1 MTFTIAWPNGT
12 RTNKKMK
19 SLRELD
25 EFVSEKFEAGID
37 VELWPTSDGPLLI
50 IGDALFKQMQ
60 TRPVD

>member
-25 EFVSEKFEAGID
+25 EFVAKHFKDGVD
-37 VELWPTSDGPLLI
+37 VELWPTSDGPMLI
-50 IGDALFKQMQ
+50 IGDALFKQNQ
-60 TRPVD
+60 PSV